1 MYKVMIVDDEEPV
14 LKSYIYMIESGT
26 DSFEVCAAA
35 RSGFE
40 AISMA
45 HSTNPDIVFMDIGLP
60 GIDGLDTIKELQRTY
75 PGMLFIFSTAYE
87 RFDIA
92 KKAIPLG
99 VFEYLVKPISKK
111 RFLKTLEEAKH
122 HLDEKKEL
130 NESRLAN
137 AKISAD
143 SKTWEEKNFLLMIS
157 WKGLSKTE
165 WEQYR
170 CFFSIDSDRA
180 AIFLIRVH
188 GVDEET
194 RKSILKSICMQVS
207 YTYRILSTEYLG
219 KLLLF
224 IPGDTPQ
231 ESLRNCLNSVVN
243 SNLSSGATAQMGL
256 GSSHSFDSFY
266 LSCQEAFQEFN
277 EQEGEDITNHEDWEA
292 RNELRRAISTADSF
306 ESVQPLFSR
315 YCEQVFSSS
324 PFQVAKA
331 RMVEFFILLLDDFYR
346 SLGKDAE
353 RHLLFDPAGEITP
366 LASRSEWDAW
376 SGRALRI
383 LVEAENLY
391 LKKQSPSVLNRAMYY
406 VRGNYDK
413 QLQLSDVADFCRI
426 STGYLSR
433 LFSEH
438 LGLSFVDY
446 LTSVRLKVAEELLL
460 ENRHTIKEIAYCVGY
475 HDPNYFSRIFRKQ
488 KGITPTSYLQEHSYD
503 KKT

>member
-1 MYKVMIVDDEEPV
+1 MIVDDEEPV

-45 HSTNPDIVFMDIGLP
+45 HNTNPDIVFMDIGMP
-60 GIDGLDTIKELQRTY
+60 GIDGLDTIKELQRSY

-111 RFLKTLEEAKH
+111 RFLETLEKAKH

-130 NESRLAN
+130 NENRLAD

-143 SKTWEEKNFLLMIS
+143 SRAWEEKNFLLMIS
-157 WKGLSKTE
+157 WKGLSRNE
-165 WEQYR
+165 WDQYR
-170 CFFSIDSDRA
+170 SFFSIDSDQA
-180 AIFLIRVH
+180 SIFLLRIT
-188 GVDEET
+188 GVDEKI
-194 RKSILKSICMQVS
+194 RKDIQQSVCIQVS
-207 YTYRILSTEYLG
+207 YKYRVLSTDYLG
-219 KLLLF
+219 KLLMF
-224 IPGDTPQ
+224 IPGGMPR
-231 ESLRNCLNSVVN
+231 ERLREFLHCIIKKKLPSE
-243 SNLSSGATAQMGL
+243 AKAQTGL
-256 GSSHSFDSFY
+256 GSSHSFASFY
-266 LSCQEAFQEFN
+266 LSCEEAFQEFN
-277 EQEGEDITNHEDWEA
+277 DQETEEHVSHEDWET
-292 RNELRRAISTADSF
+292 RSELRHAVSAADSF
-306 ESVQPLFSR
+306 ESIQPLFAR
-315 YCEQVFSSS
+315 YSEQVFSSS

-353 RHLLFDPAGEITP
+353 KHLLFDPAGEITP
-366 LASRSEWDAW
+366 LTSRSEWEAW
-376 SGRALRI
+376 SGRALRSLI
-383 LVEAENLY
+383 EAENLY
-391 LKKQSPSVLNRAMYY
+391 LKKQLPSVLNRAMYY
-406 VRGNYDK
+406 VQGNYEK
-413 QLQLSDVADFCRI
+413 PLQLSDVADFCRI

-438 LGLSFVDY
+438 IGLSFIDY
-446 LTSVRLKVAEELLL
+446 LTSIRMKVAEELLI
-460 ENRHTIKEIAYCVGY
+460 ENRHSIKEVAYYVGY

-503 KKT
+503 NKS

>member
-45 HSTNPDIVFMDIGLP
+45 HTTIPDVVFMDIGMP

-99 VFEYLVKPISKK
+99 VFDYLVKPISKK
-111 RFLKTLEEAKH
+111 KFLETLEKAKL
-122 HLDEKKEL
+122 HLDEKKKL
-130 NESRLAN
+130 NETRLTN
-137 AKISAD
+137 ARISAD
-143 SKTWEEKNFLLMIS
+143 SKAWEEKNFLLMIS
-157 WKGLSKTE
+157 WKSLTRDE

-180 AIFLIRVH
+180 AIFLMRIH
-188 GVDEET
+188 KTDDEM
-194 RKSILKSICMQVS
+194 RKKIQNTILTQVAFK
-207 YTYRILSTEYLG
+207 YPVLSTEYLG

-231 ESLRNCLNSVVN
+231 ENLRKYLDGIVKR
-243 SNLSSGATAQMGL
+243 NLPPGETAQTGL

-266 LSCQEAFQEFN
+266 LSCEEAFQEYNDQDEEKTGNHDAWEFRC
-277 EQEGEDITNHEDWEA
+277 DIRHA
-292 RNELRRAISTADSF
+292 VSTADSF
-306 ESVQPLFSR
+306 ESIQPMFAIYS
-315 YCEQVFSSS
+315 EQIFSSS
-324 PFQVAKA
+324 PFQVAKG

-353 RHLLFDPAGEITP
+353 KHLLFDPAGEITP
-366 LASRSEWDAW
+366 ITSRGEFDAW
-376 SGRALRI
+376 AGRALRTLI
-383 LVEAENLY
+383 EAENLY
-391 LKKQSPSVLNRAMYY
+391 LKKQFPSVLNRAMYY
-406 VRGNYDK
+406 VQGNYDK
-413 QLQLSDVADFCRI
+413 PLQLTDVADFCRI
-426 STGYLSR
+426 SSGYLSR

-438 LGLSFVDY
+438 LGFSFIDY
-446 LTSVRLKVAEELLL
+446 LTSVRMKVAEELLI
-460 ENRHTIKEIAYCVGY
+460 ENRCSVKEIAYSVGY
-475 HDPNYFSRIFRKQ
+475 QDPNYFSRIFRKQ
-488 KGITPTSYLQEHSYD
+488 KGISPTSYLQEHSYG